1 MRRTLPYLRVA
12 ALCLFIA
19 TIFAIYF
26 YFRSNFTLPQ
36 IQAHAGILQDFV
48 LKHYWYAV
56 IAYIGTYILIA
67 LAGLPLAA
75 MATVVSGY
83 LFGPLSATLF
93 TIIAATIGGLLFFL
107 LVRYAFGLY
116 FQEKYAAR
124 MVTFNKKFQ
133 EKGALY
139 LLSVRLIPFIPF
151 AMVNTLAGLTR
162 ISVWNFIWT
171 TSLGIIP
178 TAFLFSYAGR
188 QLCTITS
195 FYDIFSTRVLLAF
208 GLLFLI
214 SVVPLL
220 WPRIKKLFMGKA

>member
-1 MRRTLPYLRVA
+1 MQNRFHKGRVVG
-12 ALCLFIA
+12 LLIFIA
-19 TIFAIYF
+19 TIFALYF
-26 YFRSNFTLPQ
+26 YFRSWLSLPY
-36 IQAHAGILQDFV
+36 IQAHVAVLQKWV
-48 LKHYWYAV
+48 VHHYWYAV
-56 IAYIGTYILIA
+56 AGYIGVYILIA

-83 LFGPLSATLF
+83 VFGTLPATVY
-93 TIIAATIGGLLFFL
+93 TIVAATIGGLLFFL

-124 MVTFNKKFQ
+124 MVTFNKMFQ

-162 ISVWNFIWT
+162 ISIGNFIWT
-171 TSLGIIP
+171 TALGIIP
-178 TAFLFSYAGR
+178 TAFLFAYAGK

-195 FYDIFSTRVLLAF
+195 FYDIFSTHVLLAF

-220 WPRIKKLFMGKA
+220 WPRIKKLFAK

>member
-1 MRRTLPYLRVA
+1 MRKTFPKGRVIG
-12 ALCLFIA
+12 LLIFIT
-19 TIFAIYF
+19 TIFSFYF
-26 YFRSNFTLPQ
+26 YFRSWLTLPY
-36 IQAHAGILQDFV
+36 IQAHVAVLQEWV
-48 LKHYWYAV
+48 MQHYWYAV
-56 IAYIGTYILIA
+56 AAYIGVYILIA

-83 LFGPLSATLF
+83 LFGTVPASF
-93 TIIAATIGGLLFFL
+93 YTIIAATIGGLLFFL
-107 LVRYAFGLY
+107 LVRHAFGLY
-116 FQEKYAAR
+116 FQEKYAER

-151 AMVNTLAGLTR
+151 AVVNTLAGLTR
-162 ISVWNFIWT
+162 ISIGNFIWT

-178 TAFLFSYAGR
+178 TAILFAYAGR

-220 WPRIKKLFMGKA
+220 WPRIKKLFGRS